1 MPPEPE
7 NPNRMSDTS
16 DANVRDV
23 RVAAHSI
30 VLPRGMFCISVAEVT
45 PGLDAASLPGLA
57 VSAIPGDGSVVEI
70 SRFADTEWLRQPG
83 DAVLLRVGS
92 AQARILLTS
101 YNMADARDA
110 KPPRMQIQ
118 RLDAHAPAPAAVAA
132 PPPAPAPVGPSDVLV
147 HLARL
152 GDRGGAMGEWLG
164 EAQPGVWIE
173 GVQVTPPAGLAAEEL
188 EYQVVLG
195 KGWTSPWSQGGEF
208 CGSRGMTLPVQ
219 GLRVALRGAAAR
231 RFEVVCEA
239 QTVGGVALGPV
250 GADELCGLEEPEPLA
265 RIRLVIVPRATAP
278 RRGTRR

>member
-1 MPPEPE
+1 
-7 NPNRMSDTS
+7 MSDKT

-57 VSAIPGDGSVVEI
+57 VSAIPGDGSAVEI

-101 YNMADARDA
+101 YNMADAAEA

-118 RLDAHAPAPAAVAA
+118 RLDAHAPTPAPAAVQ
-132 PPPAPAPVGPSDVLV
+132 PPAQPVAPTPSDVLV

-152 GDRGGAMGEWLG
+152 GDQGAAMGEWLG
-164 EAQPGVWIE
+164 GAEPGVWIE
-173 GVQVTPPAGLAAEEL
+173 GVQIVPPEGLPAEEL

-219 GLRVALRGAAAR
+219 GLRVALRGSAAR
-231 RFEVVCEA
+231 RFELSCEA
-239 QTVGGVALGPV
+239 QTVGGTMLGPV
-250 GADELCGLEEPEPLA
+250 GADELCGLEDPEPLA
-265 RIRLVIVPRATAP
+265 RIRLSIVPRSAMP
-278 RRGTRR
+278 GRRGARR

>member
-1 MPPEPE
+1 
-7 NPNRMSDTS
+7 MSDKT
-16 DANVRDV
+16 DANVRNV

-30 VLPRGMFCISVAEVT
+30 VLPRGMFCVSVAEVT
-45 PGLDAASLPGLA
+45 PGLDASSLPGLS

-92 AQARILLTS
+92 PQARILLTS
-101 YNMADARDA
+101 YNMADAAEA

-118 RLDAHAPAPAAVAA
+118 RLDSHQPAVPAVAA
-132 PPPAPAPVGPSDVLV
+132 PPAAVPAPGPSDVLV

-152 GDRGGAMGEWLG
+152 GDRGGALEEWLG
-164 EAQPGVWIE
+164 ESQPGIWIE
-173 GVQVTPPAGLAAEEL
+173 GLQIAPPEGMAAEDL

-219 GLRVALRGAAAR
+219 GLRVALRGAAAG
-231 RFEVVCEA
+231 RFEVRCEA
-239 QTVGGVALGPV
+239 QTVGGTMLGPV

-265 RIRLVIVPRATAP
+265 RIRIAIAPRAAP

>member
-1 MPPEPE
+1 
-7 NPNRMSDTS
+7 MSDKT

-45 PGLDAASLPGLA
+45 AGLDAASLPGLA
-57 VSAIPGDGSVVEI
+57 VSAIPGDGSMVEI

-101 YNMADARDA
+101 YNMADAQEA

-118 RLDAHAPAPAAVAA
+118 RLDAHSPAPAAIPA
-132 PPPAPAPVGPSDVLV
+132 PPPMPSPAPAGPSDVLV

-152 GDRGGAMGEWLG
+152 GDRGGPLGEWLG

-173 GVQVTPPAGLAAEEL
+173 GVQVTPPEGLAAEDL

-219 GLRVALRGAAAR
+219 GLRVALRGTAAK
-231 RFEVVCEA
+231 RFEVACEA
-239 QTVGGVALGPV
+239 VTASGVALGPV
-250 GADELCGLEEPEPLA
+250 GADVLCGLEEPEPLA
-265 RIRLVIVPRATAP
+265 RIRLSIAPRSAAP
-278 RRGTRR
+278 RRGSRR